1 MAQVKALLDRQT
13 QSPWQLLHWSEEVV
27 CSFLRHPSSH
37 TQTPTH
43 CIEWT
48 SLVNLSSGSWLVP
61 YELFCMCAQHMHT
74 IPKYHSPFTPA
85 AKALSLPFSPHGSR
99 WHTHFLFPCTHT
111 HTHLPVG
118 FEVTLTLTVWAR
130 VGFFSLR
137 QVKLAVCQEFFSLFF
152 FSACLSTHSLFLCR
166 CSVQWP
172 ATSFLFPVSVH
183 TYLHTVSFLCQPL
196 CAAWRLNSSQWVDL
210 SSLPVCVYVHLSRL
224 QYSYGDEKYSF
235 RGGGW
240 VLTSSDRNV
249 IFCSLCSD
257 SSWAQI
263 VNIFTFPLLPICAI
277 VGQNQEFCWDVS
289 VNGNW

>member
-1 MAQVKALLDRQT
+1 MSCFACVHSTCTRSQNTTSRSHLLQKHCLCRF
-13 QSPWQLLHWSEEVV
+13 LLMDPVDTHISY
-27 CSFLRHPSSH
+27 SHAHTRAHTPSCRFWGDIDVDSLS
-37 TQTPTH
+37 TGWVFFST
-43 CIEWT
+43 T
-48 SLVNLSSGSWLVP
+48 SKIS
-61 YELFCMCAQHMHT
+61 
-74 IPKYHSPFTPA
+74 
-85 AKALSLPFSPHGSR
+85 SLPGILFS
-99 WHTHFLFPCTHT
+99 
-111 HTHLPVG
+111 V
-118 FEVTLTLTVWAR
+118 
-130 VGFFSLR
+130 
-137 QVKLAVCQEFFSLFF
+137 F

-277 VGQNQEFCWDVS
+277 VGQNQEFLLRRF
-289 VNGNW
+289 G

>member
-1 MAQVKALLDRQT
+1 
-13 QSPWQLLHWSEEVV
+13 
-27 CSFLRHPSSH
+27 
-37 TQTPTH
+37 
-43 CIEWT
+43 
-48 SLVNLSSGSWLVP
+48 
-61 YELFCMCAQHMHT
+61 MHT

-130 VGFFSLR
+130 VGFFSLQ

-277 VGQNQEFCWDVS
+277 VGQNQEFLLRRF
-289 VNGNW
+289 G

>member
-1 MAQVKALLDRQT
+1 MNFLSESVIRELASTIWFV
-13 QSPWQLLHWSEEVV
+13 LHVRIAHAHDPKIPLPVHTCCKSTVFAV
-27 CSFLRHPSSH
+27 FSSWIPLTH
-37 TQTPTH
+37 TFP
-43 CIEWT
+43 I
-48 SLVNLSSGSWLVP
+48 P
-61 YELFCMCAQHMHT
+61 MHT
-74 IPKYHSPFTPA
+74 HAHTPSCRFWGDIDVDSLSTGWVFFSTTS
-85 AKALSLPFSPHGSR
+85 KISSLPGILFSV
-99 WHTHFLFPCTHT
+99 FFFC
-111 HTHLPVG
+111 LPVH
-118 FEVTLTLTVWAR
+118 
-130 VGFFSLR
+130 SL
-137 QVKLAVCQEFFSLFF
+137 
-152 FSACLSTHSLFLCR
+152 SLFLCR

-277 VGQNQEFCWDVS
+277 VGQNQEFLLRRF
-289 VNGNW
+289 G

>member
-13 QSPWQLLHWSEEVV
+13 RSPWQLLHWSEEVI

-85 AKALSLPFSPHGSR
+85 AQGLSLLFSPHGSR
-99 WHTHFLFPCTHT
+99 WHTNFLFPCTHT

-152 FSACLSTHSLFLCR
+152 FSACLSTHSLSF
-166 CSVQWP
+166 SVD
-172 ATSFLFPVSVH
+172 ALFSGLPH
-183 TYLHTVSFLCQPL
+183 RF
-196 CAAWRLNSSQWVDL
+196 
-210 SSLPVCVYVHLSRL
+210 SSLSAYTHTCTLFRSSVSLS
-224 QYSYGDEKYSF
+224 
-235 RGGGW
+235 
-240 VLTSSDRNV
+240 VLPDDLIAPSEW
-249 IFCSLCSD
+249 I
-257 SSWAQI
+257 
-263 VNIFTFPLLPICAI
+263 
-277 VGQNQEFCWDVS
+277 
-289 VNGNW
+289 